1 MMATLD
7 LEAFRKL
14 QLMTAMM
21 QENAEAGEW
30 DSFSNMQQNCAE
42 AVANLPALDY
52 LTIADSERAELVSVL
67 KEIQTS
73 LNTMM
78 PLALAQKVLLSR
90 ELEGIRNSTKLSQAY
105 LLGNAG

>member
-1 MMATLD
+1 M
-7 LEAFRKL
+7 
-14 QLMTAMM
+14 
-21 QENAEAGEW
+21 
-30 DSFSNMQQNCAE
+30 
-42 AVANLPALDY
+42 
-52 LTIADSERAELVSVL
+52 L

-105 LLGNAG
+105 LLGKR